1 MMRAIQHCD
10 QSLSRVKTA
19 YNGQWRKER
28 KTSKENRSSR
38 RREGHPHMAQG
49 GRLSAARRACILGV
63 GMGAWYSMSEPR
75 GKKWRSPVLKQPG
88 LAYWNLYRMSRAST
102 QCEES
107 VTRNWNLI
115 SSLCPQTG
123 TGSSTNPITISI
135 PAARPW
141 LLNTA

>member
-28 KTSKENRSSR
+28 KTSKENRSWR